1 MKMKLMNKVV
11 AAIAVAASI
20 GSASAVETACYSA
33 SISLS
38 RTLTVKL
45 TSYPPTREVPEV
57 MPYTVMQVRIDTK
70 GKIFSNV
77 SFAWEEYAAAEDYAA
92 RDGEDV
98 PEPKESLLAGK
109 IISYAV
115 EDDGGHA
122 VIQYPGKQTSSL
134 RIQAVSE
141 YPMVLRRNVPG
152 CDPYEDRT
160 YDATKCE
167 TRLEPVW
174 KTLRKVRC
182 H

>member
-1 MKMKLMNKVV
+1 MKHSKKIV
-11 AAIAVAASI
+11 ATLALAASI

-33 SISLS
+33 SISKN
-38 RTLTVKL
+38 RTLSVKL

-57 MPYTVMQVRIDTK
+57 MPFTVMQVKVDTK
-70 GKIFSNV
+70 GKTYANV
-77 SFAWEEYAAAEDYAA
+77 SFAWEEYATTEDYNA

-122 VIQYPGKQTSSL
+122 VIQYLGKQASAL

-152 CDPYEDRT
+152 CDVYEDRT
-160 YDATKCE
+160 YDASKCE
-167 TRLEPVW
+167 MSLEPVW
-174 KTLRKVRC
+174 KTLKKVRC
-182 H
+182 R